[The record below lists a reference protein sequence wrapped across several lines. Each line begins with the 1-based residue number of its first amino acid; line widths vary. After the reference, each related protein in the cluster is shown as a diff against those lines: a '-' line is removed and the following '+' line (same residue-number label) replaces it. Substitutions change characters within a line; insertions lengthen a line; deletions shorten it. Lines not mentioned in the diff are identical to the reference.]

1 MFCFRSNA
9 AGHPHSC
16 WDHAANPAGLAGY
29 LCGCQEEET
38 GHTQQSHHSKPMSVL
53 PGSCLLKRT
62 FTHAFSP
69 SLLIFSFL
77 FFSVSVESYD
87 SAHDYEKVDGEKAE
101 HATHANLGDHPY
113 EDSFQGEPFEGG
125 TFKDDDEADY
135 VNVTTEC
142 NVQFVEIYGEGVSSP
157 NVLVL
162 NATSEDEEFI
172 DIYGEEDCIYQN
184 MGLR

>member
-1 MFCFRSNA
+1 MWLSGGRDKSRA
-9 AGHPHSC
+9 AESSLKTNVRAPRFLSFETDVHSR
-16 WDHAANPAGLAGY
+16 
-29 LCGCQEEET
+29 
-38 GHTQQSHHSKPMSVL
+38 VF
-53 PGSCLLKRT
+53 T
-62 FTHAFSP
+62 F
-69 SLLIFSFL
+69 SLDV

-101 HATHANLGDHPY
+101 HATHANLGDHLY
-113 EDSFQGEPFEGG
+113 EDSFQGEPFGGG
-125 TFKDDDEADY
+125 TFKDEDEADY

-162 NATSEDEEFI
+162 NAPSEDEEFI

-184 MGLR
+184 MGLG

>member
-1 MFCFRSNA
+1 M
-9 AGHPHSC
+9 
-16 WDHAANPAGLAGY
+16 
-29 LCGCQEEET
+29 
-38 GHTQQSHHSKPMSVL
+38 
-53 PGSCLLKRT
+53 
-62 FTHAFSP
+62 
-69 SLLIFSFL
+69 
-77 FFSVSVESYD
+77 
-87 SAHDYEKVDGEKAE
+87 DGEKAE

-184 MGLR
+184 MGLRWSKETKRSTQETEYVTYEMWWTFTVYQIFEKPCVCLAHHVEIYNLVRI